1 MKSMRKFISVV
12 LIAFLFGAVV
22 PAAYSAPGKQS
33 AKPPQDFTA
42 CVDRE
47 KSGAVVILMD
57 ESKSVYESDP
67 TNNRLQGVQIFIDE
81 LSDLAKYRQA
91 KVQVKLS
98 GMGAAYVSRS
108 GGWQTL
114 EKDSAGVVSS
124 LKQNAD
130 STWNGKSGTGYSN
143 KEGTDIW
150 GALDGVKQDFNSL
163 ATVNCKLL
171 VFFKDGA
178 DWQYYARDGKA
189 VKLPEAQ
196 DLREQGKFHE
206 ADELGAADIC
216 RGLGVADSLRS
227 SDIYLVAAGL
237 QNKATDNFEKLQAL
251 AEGYGDG
258 YRCGDEVAKGSF
270 FRVESAASLQQDF
283 AAALEGQID
292 VAAGNRTFRLS
303 PGLTSIRIV
312 SSGLTSSYQ
321 VVPPTAC
328 NGSGE
333 TKIGV
338 DSAATGSFGQ
348 AVNWTRTNYG
358 QTGSNLPASL
368 RVVISHDIKSTDYSC
383 WSGAWKVKATP
394 ETLTSLKF
402 DANLKAV
409 IKFAEN
415 ATNPV
420 LFPGKSQKFS
430 VVLQRI
436 DDSSV
441 DLKPED
447 VNSDLDY
454 YAEASLFQPNGDVID
469 TLFDSGEYVGGRLPK
484 SGFYNSTQTL
494 SIGDKYATGQ
504 YKIRITLYVKV
515 LDSNIDLIPV
525 QTESPIIVGSPIKAP
540 EVLGLVQLGTISGS
554 SATTGKIQVRGSD
567 RDTCILFN
575 QGLVKLTAAPDQVSY
590 GISGECAKVPAGQTV
605 ELSFQI
611 SPKPGSKLNAVGSV
625 DGYLLLKAQVIDS
638 ASTVVDLLP
647 AKFSG
652 RQDAAPNEEA
662 RWLFVIG
669 FMILS
674 GLVSYLMLYLLSR
687 AVAKF
692 PPQKAANQLQSLGI
706 TVRVGRYDVS
716 PVSGSFESAVADLD
730 RPQWVQVDK
739 GRRSA
744 LVNGQELLA
753 KSSGLRLAAAGYAV
767 VQGEQIG
774 VGGPAVS
781 GGPSG
786 TANPVIGL
794 GLQRSWF
801 LLIPRSEVEGK
812 SADDSFSA
820 IGELV
825 VIFPAT
831 SNESDRLALI
841 RTAESTISQKIESI
855 VKSST
860 QRAVTQKE
868 KPAKTEKVKEKKKKD
883 KDGSGEGKPEIPDFR
898 PEEPKDPFAF

>member
-1 MKSMRKFISVV
+1 MRKFISIV
-12 LIAFLFGAVV
+12 LLAFLFGAVV
-22 PAAYSAPGKQS
+22 PAAHSVPGKQS

-57 ESKSVYESDP
+57 ESKSVYGSDP

-91 KVQVKLS
+91 KVQVKLA
-98 GMGAAYVSRS
+98 GMGAAYLSRS
-108 GGWQTL
+108 GNWQTL
-114 EKDSAGVVSS
+114 EKDSGSVVSS
-124 LKQNAD
+124 LKQNAET
-130 STWNGKSGTGYSN
+130 TWNGKSGTGYSN

-150 GALDGVKQDFNSL
+150 GALDGVKQDFNGL

-178 DWQYYARDGKA
+178 DWQYYARDGKD

-196 DLREQGKFHE
+196 DLREKGKFHE
-206 ADELGAADIC
+206 ADDFGADDIC

-237 QNKATDNFEKLQAL
+237 QRKPSDNFQKLQAL
-251 AEGYGDG
+251 AEGDGDG

-270 FRVESAASLQQDF
+270 FRVQSAASLQQDF
-283 AAALEGQID
+283 AAALDGQID
-292 VAAGNRTFRLS
+292 VAKGNRTFRLS

-338 DSAATGSFGQ
+338 ESASTGSFGQ
-348 AVNWTRTNYG
+348 AVNWARINYG

-368 RVVISHDIKSTDYSC
+368 KLVISHDIKSTDYSC

-409 IKFAEN
+409 IKFDEN
-415 ATNPV
+415 ATSPV
-420 LFPGKSQKFS
+420 LFPGKSQKFR

-436 DDSSV
+436 DDSTV
-441 DLKPED
+441 DLKPEE

-454 YAEASLFQPNGDVID
+454 YAEATLFKPNGDVID
-469 TLFDSGEYVGGRLPK
+469 TLFDSGEYVGAKLPK

-494 SIGDKYATGQ
+494 SIGEKYDTGR
-504 YKIRITLYVKV
+504 YKVRITLYVKV

-525 QTESPIIVGSPIKAP
+525 QTESPIIVSSPVKAP

-554 SATTGKIQVRGSD
+554 SPTSGKIQVRGSD
-567 RDTCILFN
+567 RDTCILFD
-575 QGLVKLTAAPDQVSY
+575 QGVVKLTAAPDQVSY

-605 ELSFQI
+605 ELPFQI
-611 SPKPGSKLNAVGSV
+611 SPTSGSKLNAVGSV

-674 GLVSYLMLYLLSR
+674 GLVSYLMLLLLSR

-692 PPQKAANQLQSLGI
+692 PPQKAANQQLQSLGI
-706 TVRVGRYDVS
+706 TVRVTRYDTA
-716 PVSGSFESAVADLD
+716 PVSGSFESAVADLQL
-730 RPQWVQVDK
+730 PQWVRVDK
-739 GRRSA
+739 NRKSA

-767 VQGEQIG
+767 VQGEQVG
-774 VGGPAVS
+774 VGGPAVN
-781 GGPSG
+781 GGPSA

-801 LLIPRSEVEGK
+801 LLIPRSELEGK

-841 RTAESTISQKIESI
+841 GTATRIISQKIESI

-860 QRAVTQKE
+860 HGVDTKD
-868 KPAKTEKVKEKKKKD
+868 KPKKAKKVKLKKN
-883 KDGSGEGKPEIPDFR
+883 KDGPEVDDPKVF
-898 PEEPKDPFAF
+898 PEFESEQPKDPFAF